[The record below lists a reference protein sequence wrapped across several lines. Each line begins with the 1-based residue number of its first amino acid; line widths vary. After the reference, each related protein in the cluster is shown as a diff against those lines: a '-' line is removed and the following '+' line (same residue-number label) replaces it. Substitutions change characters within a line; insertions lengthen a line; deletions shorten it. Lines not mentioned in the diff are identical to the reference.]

1 MIVVSSASN
10 APIVVRV
17 NTLTYVGDASELT
30 PAPAL
35 SMPALSTP
43 VRNRLIAVAS
53 SAIDHAP
60 NYSVVD
66 THSDGCAVYAT
77 PKYSLVPAYDD
88 WQAMVIDAV
97 RRLRRW
103 RYYSD

>member
-1 MIVVSSASN
+1 MIVTSSAN
-10 APIVVRV
+10 GTPIMVRV
-17 NTLTYVGDASELT
+17 YSLTYVGEASDHA

-35 SMPALSTP
+35 SMPVLSTP

-77 PKYSLVPAYDD
+77 PKYSLVPAYEG

-97 RRLRRW
+97 RRMRRW

>member
-1 MIVVSSASN
+1 MLVISSVSN

-17 NTLTYVGDASELT
+17 YSLTYVGDASDYA

-66 THSDGCAVYAT
+66 THSDGCAVYAA

-97 RRLRRW
+97 RRMRRW